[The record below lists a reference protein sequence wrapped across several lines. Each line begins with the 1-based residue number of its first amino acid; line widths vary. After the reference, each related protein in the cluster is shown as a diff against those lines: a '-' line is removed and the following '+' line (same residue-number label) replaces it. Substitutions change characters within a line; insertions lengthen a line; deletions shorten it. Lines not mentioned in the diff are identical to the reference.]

1 MGFQLNNKPGLLFNK
16 VHAAIAKFKE
26 QLFQKAIAAY

>member
-16 VHAAIAKFKE
+16 VQVAIARYKE
-26 QLFQKAIAAY
+26 QLFQKAMAAY